1 MIQSLLITF
10 REGLEMA
17 LVVVI
22 VLAYLKAI
30 GQTRF
35 WAHAWGGALAGVGLS
50 FAIGVGIFIAGG
62 EFEGRAEALFE
73 GVTMLTAVAVL
84 SWMIIWMRTQSV
96 RMRAEL
102 QAKVDTAL
110 LTGSRLGIAIVPF
123 IAVFREGIETSLFM
137 VAASETASHA
147 EAAIGGGAGLLLA
160 VAVGWAFYRWGR
172 RVNLKAFFN
181 VTGVLLIFVAAGLLA
196 RGIHELQEAEVV
208 PTVNEHVWD
217 INATLSDSEG
227 VGEWLKGLLGY
238 NANPSAEEVIAY
250 PLFLATALFY
260 FFRPAPSSS
269 ARARSSGSLARQE
282 ADVRSVE

>member
-35 WAHAWGGALAGVGLS
+35 WAHAWAGTLAAVGLS
-50 FAIGVGIFIAGG
+50 FAIGAGIFIAGA
-62 EFEGRAEALFE
+62 EFEGRAEQLFE
-73 GVTMLTAVAVL
+73 GVTMLAAVAVL

-96 RMRAEL
+96 HIRAEL
-102 QAKVDTAL
+102 QRKVDTAL
-110 LTGSRLGIAIVPF
+110 ITGSGMAIALVPF

-137 VAASETASHA
+137 VAASETASHV
-147 EAAIGGGAGLLLA
+147 EAAIGGTAGLVLA
-160 VAVGWAFYRWGR
+160 IAVGWAFYRWGR

-196 RGIHELQEAEVV
+196 RGIHELQEAEVI
-208 PTVNEHVWD
+208 PTVREHVWD
-217 INATLSDSEG
+217 VSSALSDEDG
-227 VGEWLKGLLGY
+227 AGEWLKGLLGY
-238 NANPSAEEVIAY
+238 NANPSIEEVLAY

-260 FFRPAPSSS
+260 FFRPVPVAAPR
-269 ARARSSGSLARQE
+269 ARALAPNEVEARS
-282 ADVRSVE
+282 AD

>member
-35 WAHAWGGALAGVGLS
+35 WAHAWAGTLVAVALSVLIGA
-50 FAIGVGIFIAGG
+50 GIFIAGG
-62 EFEGRAEALFE
+62 EFEGRAEQLFE
-73 GVTMLTAVAVL
+73 GVTMLVAVAVL

-96 RMRAEL
+96 HIRAEL
-102 QAKVDTAL
+102 QRKVDTAL
-110 LTGSRLGIAIVPF
+110 ITGSGLAIALVPF
-123 IAVFREGIETSLFM
+123 IAVLREGVETSLFM

-160 VAVGWAFYRWGR
+160 IAVGWAFYRWGR
-172 RVNLKAFFN
+172 RVNLRMFFN

-196 RGIHELQEAEVV
+196 HGIHELQEAEVI
-208 PTVNEHVWD
+208 PTLNEHVWD
-217 INATLSDSEG
+217 MSAVLSDSEG
-227 VGEWLKGLLGY
+227 IGEWLKGLFGY
-238 NANPSAEEVIAY
+238 NANPSIEEVLAY
-250 PLFLATALFY
+250 PLFLAAALFY
-260 FFRPAPSSS
+260 FFRPVPVSAPQP
-269 ARARSSGSLARQE
+269 RVLARGE
-282 ADVRSVE
+282 VEVRSTD

>member
-1 MIQSLLITF
+1 MIQALLITF

-30 GQTRF
+30 GQMRF
-35 WAHAWGGALAGVGLS
+35 WAHAWAGTLAAVALS

-84 SWMIIWMRTQSV
+84 SWMIIWMRTQST
-96 RMRAEL
+96 RIRAEL

-110 LTGSRLGIAIVPF
+110 LTGSGLAIAAVPF

-147 EAAIGGGAGLLLA
+147 EAAIGGGAGLVLA
-160 VAVGWAFYRWGR
+160 VLVGGAFYRWGR

-181 VTGVLLIFVAAGLLA
+181 VTGVLLIVVAAGLLA
-196 RGIHELQEAEVV
+196 RGVHELQEAEVI

-217 INATLSDSEG
+217 MSAALSDEDG

-238 NANPSAEEVIAY
+238 NANPSLEEVVAY

-260 FFRPAPSSS
+260 FYRPVQPAPSPAAAPKLS
-269 ARARSSGSLARQE
+269 RGE
-282 ADVRSVE
+282 VDVRASD

>member
-1 MIQSLLITF
+1 
-10 REGLEMA
+10 MA

-30 GQTRF
+30 GQMRF
-35 WAHAWGGALAGVGLS
+35 WMHAWAGTLAAVALS
-50 FAIGVGIFIAGG
+50 FAVGVGIFIAGG

-84 SWMIIWMRTQSV
+84 SWMIIWMRTQST
-96 RMRAEL
+96 RIRAEL

-110 LTGSRLGIAIVPF
+110 LTGSGLAIAAVPF

-147 EAAIGGGAGLLLA
+147 EAAIGGGAGLVLA
-160 VAVGWAFYRWGR
+160 VLVGWAFYRWGR

-181 VTGVLLIFVAAGLLA
+181 VTGVLLIVVAAGLLT
-196 RGIHELQEAEVV
+196 RGIHELQEAEVI

-217 INATLSDSEG
+217 MSAALSDEEG

-238 NANPSAEEVIAY
+238 NANPSLEEVMAY
-250 PLFLATALFY
+250 PLFLVTALFY
-260 FFRPAPSSS
+260 FYRPVQPAPSPATAPKLSRGEVD
-269 ARARSSGSLARQE
+269 ARAS
-282 ADVRSVE
+282 D